1 MIQGAFYSPDYK
13 EKAEKLGK
21 RTEKIKP
28 KRGDIYSD
36 DGSLLATSISTYNL
50 YMDPFTINKRL
61 FESNIKALSDS
72 LGVVLNKP
80 KDYYEKKIRKARK
93 EQQRYFSIAKNLT
106 FHEKQRISKFPIF
119 EKGKIKGGVIF
130 ERIDKRDYPMGEIG
144 KRAIGYRQMN
154 KDSTYNNIGLEG
166 AFNKY
171 LEGKEGEITSLKMN
185 GGYWKP
191 IYSSEKKKPE
201 DGYDVVSTINI
212 SIQDIVHKSLIRQL
226 ETHKAKYGCAIVM
239 DVKTGDVKAISNIRL
254 GKNGEYYEDYNY
266 AIADGFEPGSIF
278 KPIVL
283 AAAMEDF
290 AIDTTL
296 VIDTKQGLF
305 NIHGRTITD
314 SNGKGYGAISIA
326 QAMEVSSNVAMAKL
340 VEKYYSKSPKKLTNQ
355 FHKMGIDKQ
364 LGIAIIGEAKP
375 YIPTPD
381 SKHWHISSMHSYS
394 FGYGLRLSPI
404 QILSFY
410 NAIAN
415 DGVVYKPQ
423 LIKQVKRQDK
433 VIEQFSPEV
442 LNNRICSPETA
453 KKIRKVL
460 ENCVKNGTGKALYS
474 PYFSMAGKTG
484 TTRKNYN
491 DKQENKE
498 IKYISSFA
506 GFFPAQDPKYSCIVV
521 IHEPDKSLG
530 YYGGYV
536 SGPVFRDIAHKIYI
550 NSVATDTITNINS
563 VYHSVEKGYKKYF
576 EIGGKAKN
584 IVPNVVGLPAM
595 DAISILE
602 NLGLK
607 VEISGQG
614 NVVSQSLSSEQRIGT
629 NTKIKLILE

>member
-171 LEGKEGEITSLKMN
+171 LEGKEGEIISLKMN

-226 ETHKAKYGCAIVM
+226 EAHKARYGCAIVM
-239 DVKTGDVKAISNIRL
+239 DVKTGDVKAMSNIKL
-254 GKNGEYYEDYNY
+254 GQNGKYYEDYNY

-296 VIDTKQGLF
+296 VIDTKQGVF
-305 NIHGRTITD
+305 NIHGRNIRD

-340 VEKYYSKSPKKLTNQ
+340 VEKYYSKSPKKLTDQ
-355 FHKMGIDKQ
+355 FHKMGIDQQ
-364 LGIAIIGEAKP
+364 LGISIIGEAKP
-375 YIPTPD
+375 YILTPD
-381 SKHWHISSMHSYS
+381 SRDWHISSMHSYS

-423 LIKQVKRQDK
+423 LIKQVKRQEK
-433 VIEQFSPEV
+433 VIEEFSPQV

-453 KKIRKVL
+453 KKLRKIL

-491 DKQENKE
+491 EQKDED